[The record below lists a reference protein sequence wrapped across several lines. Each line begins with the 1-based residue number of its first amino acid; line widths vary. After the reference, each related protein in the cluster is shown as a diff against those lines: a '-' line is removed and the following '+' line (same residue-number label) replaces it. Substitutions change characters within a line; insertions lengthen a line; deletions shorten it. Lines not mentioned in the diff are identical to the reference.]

1 MSDSTYVSIDQN
13 CHPLWDTIPK
23 LAALARHGW
32 QGVHCVEDIDVAF
45 SRQGAR
51 PGESGLAL
59 LTERYYR
66 GGHSDWGA
74 ALFAHDFLGRLPVD
88 IRVLEPYTG
97 RTTAALARLLETT
110 IDALYERWSPSDN
123 WQLVG
128 SSYADDPRWHRLIG
142 DVSLAEAGPHL
153 MALYRHARED
163 LQERFPEA
171 AVQGRLAAWF
181 DAQESFA
188 AGRIAAAP
196 AAPLSELYRSW
207 LQDALGGACR
217 LALTSE
223 RFSLSRLA
231 GNDPLLRLFLERYDA
246 AGAAYNE
253 ALRETGVGM
262 SPLRLSEG
270 ELPFFVTCRRDGRL
284 VRAAAA
290 LQDGALVAGDR
301 RWVLAGGALP
311 VEAMERDGV
320 VALAGK
326 ALLLVLQARLGAEP
340 AALALPHQ
348 GSLYMPAAHAFER
361 LLRAG
366 GLLTAPAQPV
376 LRVRF
381 RFFEHWRGLATRVR
395 LPPYLAD
402 SLGLEEGSADSVAAA
417 ISAGIAAAR
426 RDLET
431 LRQPAGREAFWRAR
445 AGALAAERDGLE
457 AERRRLAADPQRRAE
472 AGLLWQ
478 RIKDIDRR
486 QAEEQAEWVLS
497 RLRILDVEYYDSRG
511 ALLPW
516 CLALGG
522 EGLCERLLEQA
533 DVTPEHA

>member
-13 CHPLWDTIPK
+13 CHPLWDTLPK

-51 PGESGLAL
+51 PGEPGLAL

-88 IRVLEPYTG
+88 IRVLEPFTG

-110 IDALYERWSPSDN
+110 IDELYERWSPSDN

-163 LQERFPEA
+163 LLGRFPEA

-188 AGRIAAAP
+188 AARMAAEP
-196 AAPLSELYRSW
+196 SAPLSALYRSW
-207 LQDALGGACR
+207 LQAALGDSCR
-217 LALTSE
+217 VALTSE
-223 RFSLSRLA
+223 RFGLA
-231 GNDPLLRLFLERYDA
+231 RQAGADPILRLFLEHYDE
-246 AGAAYNE
+246 AGAAYNQ
-253 ALRETGVGM
+253 ALRDSGVGM

-270 ELPFFVTCRRDGRL
+270 ELPLFVTCRRAGRL

-290 LQDGALVAGDR
+290 LQDGALVVGDC
-301 RWVLAGGALP
+301 RWGLTGGALP
-311 VEAMERDGV
+311 VEAMQRDGV

-340 AALALPHQ
+340 AVLALPHQ

-366 GLLTAPAQPV
+366 GLLTAPVPPV

-381 RFFEHWRGLATRVR
+381 RFLEHWRGLATRVR
-395 LPPYLAD
+395 LPAYLAD
-402 SLGLEEGSADSVAAA
+402 SLGLAEASADRVAEALA
-417 ISAGIAAAR
+417 AGIAAAR
-426 RDLET
+426 RDLEI
-431 LRQPAGREAFWRAR
+431 LRQPAGRDAFWRDH

-472 AGLLWQ
+472 ASLLWQ

-486 QAEEQAEWVLS
+486 QAAEQAEWVLA
-497 RLRILDVEYYDSRG
+497 RLRLLDVEYYDSRG

-522 EGLCERLLEQA
+522 EGLYDRLLDRAEF
-533 DVTPEHA
+533 TTEHA